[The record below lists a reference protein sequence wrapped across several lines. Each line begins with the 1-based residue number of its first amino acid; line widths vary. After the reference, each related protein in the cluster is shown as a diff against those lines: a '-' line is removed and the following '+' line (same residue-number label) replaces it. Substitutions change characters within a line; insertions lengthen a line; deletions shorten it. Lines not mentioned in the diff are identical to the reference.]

1 MEGGGRG
8 GGVPVPSPT
17 IFGSKMFFYVK
28 SENTKFLL
36 ENNMWNFSLYIE

>member
-1 MEGGGRG
+1 MEGGSRGG

-17 IFGSKMFFYVK
+17 IFGSKMFSYVK

-36 ENNMWNFSLYIE
+36 ENNM